1 MKGRRKNKSAALA
14 RIAKQIESCR
24 RCRQQALGKPVA
36 GEGSPDAEIVFVG
49 EAPGRME
56 AESGRPFVGKAGQW
70 LRRAIR
76 GIGLDESSVYLTS
89 PVKYRPARGKPNPAD
104 IAHGRVHLLQ
114 QLDVL
119 DPKIVV
125 LLGSA
130 ACLGV
135 LNEKVAVRARH
146 GTVIERDGRTYL
158 INSHPAAAAR
168 FPAIGKAV
176 RQDFKNWKRS
186 WQS

>member
-1 MKGRRKNKSAALA
+1 MHTEVQVQYLMTRRKEHGRGPRTSPIDGCSLSFMKGRRKNKSAALA

-89 PVKYRPARGKPNPAD
+89 PVKYRPARG
-104 IAHGRVHLLQ
+104 
-114 QLDVL
+114 
-119 DPKIVV
+119 
-125 LLGSA
+125 
-130 ACLGV
+130 
-135 LNEKVAVRARH
+135 
-146 GTVIERDGRTYL
+146 
-158 INSHPAAAAR
+158 
-168 FPAIGKAV
+168 
-176 RQDFKNWKRS
+176 
-186 WQS
+186 